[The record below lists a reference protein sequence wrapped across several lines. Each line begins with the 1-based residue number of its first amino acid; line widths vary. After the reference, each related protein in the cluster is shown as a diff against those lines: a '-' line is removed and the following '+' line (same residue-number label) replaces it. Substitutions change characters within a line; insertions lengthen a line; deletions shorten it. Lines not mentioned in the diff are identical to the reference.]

1 MIFSPLNKGA
11 TGWVIIYLGKSIK
24 HPVMQMLFWKVVEKP
39 FKILKS
45 KVVLDDLTIS
55 YPV

>member
-1 MIFSPLNKGA
+1 VIFFPLNKGA

-45 KVVLDDLTIS
+45 KVVLDDLPIS